1 MSVTWHSRGEHGTV
15 DPMKL
20 RTRHLRSSEIYE
32 LTGLRGSQFGEV
44 VRRLWDLRPDTQRGR
59 PWHLSFPDRV
69 LMATMYLRTNLTERQ
84 LAVLFDVSQ
93 KQVDRVLHN
102 LVPVLGE
109 LFGPPPTDRRELW
122 IVDGTL
128 IPTRDHT
135 KTALC
140 KNYRRSVNV
149 QVVVRRRDR
158 TVVTVSE
165 AWPGNRNDSVVF
177 KETVGSGVAR
187 HRRLIGD
194 GGYQGV
200 VGVTPPRRGPGGRI
214 VRDAAWR
221 RFRKRRA
228 TVEHVLAELKVWSV
242 LRDCRWKGPGIDQ
255 SVRAVAALHNLRIE
269 LRVLG

>member
-1 MSVTWHSRGEHGTV
+1 
-15 DPMKL
+15 MKL
-20 RTRHLRSSEIYE
+20 RTRHLLFTQIYE
-32 LTGLRGSQFGEV
+32 LTGLTGAQFGEA
-44 VRRLWDLRPDTQRGR
+44 VRRLWTLRPDTGRGR
-59 PWHLSFPDRV
+59 PWALTFPDRV
-69 LMATMYLRTNLTERQ
+69 LVSTTYLRTNLTQRQ

-93 KQVDRVLHN
+93 KQVDRVLHD
-102 LVPVLGE
+102 LLPVVGQL
-109 LFGPPPTDRRELW
+109 LGPPRMDHRELW

-158 TVVTVSE
+158 SVVCVGE

-177 KETVGSGVAR
+177 KETVGPEITPR
-187 HRRLIGD
+187 RRLIGD

-200 VGVTPPRRGPGGRI
+200 VGVTPPRRGPDGRI
-214 VRDAAWR
+214 IRDAAWR

-242 LRDCRWKGPGIDQ
+242 LRDCRWKGDGVNQ
-255 SVRAVAALHNLRIE
+255 SMCAVAALHNLRIE
-269 LRVLG
+269 MRPIT